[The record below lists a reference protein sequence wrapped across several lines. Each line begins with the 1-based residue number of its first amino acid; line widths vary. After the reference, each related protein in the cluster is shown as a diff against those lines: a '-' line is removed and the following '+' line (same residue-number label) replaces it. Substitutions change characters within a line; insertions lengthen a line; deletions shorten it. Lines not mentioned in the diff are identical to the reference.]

1 MSALYVIQT
10 KMEDMDRRISIRSAE
25 AKDSVA
31 LARIFVESRLRAFY
45 WQNPARFRLEDFE
58 KETAGERVFVA
69 EDGSGNPLGF
79 ISVWEPERFIHHL
92 FIAPDQ
98 QRRGIGKQLLE
109 SLPSW
114 LPLPY
119 WLKCN
124 PRNEAARAFY
134 RKNNWI
140 ETGRGTGEQGEYLV
154 LEFRGPKGESC
165 KA

>member
-1 MSALYVIQT
+1 MNT
-10 KMEDMDRRISIRSAE
+10 GISIRRAVAGDSA
-25 AKDSVA
+25 V

-58 KETAGERVFVA
+58 KGTAGESVFVA
-69 EDGSGNPLGF
+69 EEGSGNLLGF
-79 ISVWEPERFIHHL
+79 ISVWEPEQFIHHL

-140 ETGRGTGEQGEYLV
+140 ETGRGTGEHGEYLV
-154 LEFRGPKGESC
+154 LEFRGSKH
-165 KA
+165 